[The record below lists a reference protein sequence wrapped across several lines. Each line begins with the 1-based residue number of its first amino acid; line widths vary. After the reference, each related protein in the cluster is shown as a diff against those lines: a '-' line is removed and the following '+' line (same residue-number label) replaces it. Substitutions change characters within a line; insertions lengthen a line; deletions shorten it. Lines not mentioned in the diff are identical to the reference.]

1 MKIGGVLACIDVET
15 CGASAVP
22 GLSDMVKRII
32 NGKNCSE
39 MLDICWKIMYD
50 LANVKILHTIQN
62 EEKGMK
68 KKMCAVCAVIG
79 VMLLGSATAFF
90 TDRGSAFNE
99 FIVGN
104 VSVDLTEPGWNPDE
118 GTALTPNKT
127 VKKDPQV
134 TNTGSNDAFVF
145 LQVKVPTA
153 SVKTAAADGSLQDS
167 RKQDLFHYTVNSG
180 WKLVDQS
187 EEADASVYTYAYINA
202 DGAMKKLSPQ
212 GNTGALF
219 DSVTFLNLVEGQLDR
234 DTKLTIDVDVLAIQT
249 EDLGVSSGVPAD
261 VLKLIKTQNS

>member
-1 MKIGGVLACIDVET
+1 
-15 CGASAVP
+15 
-22 GLSDMVKRII
+22 
-32 NGKNCSE
+32 
-39 MLDICWKIMYD
+39 
-50 LANVKILHTIQN
+50 
-62 EEKGMK
+62 MK
-68 KKMCAVCAVIG
+68 KKMCTVCAVIG

-90 TDRGSAFNE
+90 TDQGSAANE

-104 VSVDLTEPGWNPDE
+104 VSVDLTEPGWNPDD

-145 LQVKVPTA
+145 LQVKVP
-153 SVKTAAADGSLQDS
+153 
-167 RKQDLFHYTVNSG
+167 DLFHYTVNSG

-187 EEADASVYTYAYINA
+187 EEADASVYTYAYIDA